1 MSSLRKDPRQII
13 RRPVVSEKMTL
24 MRADANTYVF
34 VVAKDANKIEIAKAV
49 EEIFEV
55 KVAKVRTLNYNGKTR
70 RVRFRVGSRADWKKA
85 VVTLEGEQTIEVFDQ
100 V

>member
-24 MRADANTYVF
+24 MRADANSYVF

-70 RVRFRVGSRADWKKA
+70 RVRFRAGSRADWKKA